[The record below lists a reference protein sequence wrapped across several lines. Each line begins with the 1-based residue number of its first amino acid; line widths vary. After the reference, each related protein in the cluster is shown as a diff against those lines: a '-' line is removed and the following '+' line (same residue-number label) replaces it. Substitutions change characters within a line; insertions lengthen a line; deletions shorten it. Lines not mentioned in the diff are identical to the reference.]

1 MTGQPNGD
9 RANALLTVLH
19 YLSGQIRIDQARIKK
34 LWWSSTDRAIV
45 DGSFL
50 IGADIGI
57 HLLVQHHTYL
67 DDRSN
72 LKVPN

>member
-34 LWWSSTDRAIV
+34 LWWSSTDRAISEGRV
-45 DGSFL
+45 V
-50 IGADIGI
+50 IGANGGTL
-57 HLLVQHHTYL
+57 LLVQHHTYL
-67 DDRSN
+67 DDRFN